1 MRHMY
6 VASIRLNGM
15 HRMQSDQQ
23 CFDHLSV
30 KEVMLTLIPIV

>member
-15 HRMQSDQQ
+15 HRMQSDQ